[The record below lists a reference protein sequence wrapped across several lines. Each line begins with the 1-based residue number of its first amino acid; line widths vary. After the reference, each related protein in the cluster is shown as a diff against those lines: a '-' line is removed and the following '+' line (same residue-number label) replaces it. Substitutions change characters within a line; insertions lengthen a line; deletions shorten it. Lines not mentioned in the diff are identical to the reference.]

1 MVTEVFQKSSKSLF
15 LKALA
20 DIYEVAGNPR
30 PGRSVFTR
38 MTGATSGAIG
48 LPSHSHSWRGMSLAA
63 KLFISLIVSA
73 GLGTLIYGGIHQ
85 SSKNIAEF
93 ICYLGI
99 AILASRLKVN
109 LPGITGTLSVNFL
122 FILIGILELS
132 FTETLILGAVS
143 MLAQCMYP
151 ERPKA
156 IQVTFNVC
164 AGAVSTALAY
174 LVYHHP
180 LARLVVDNNAVLLG
194 LAAVVY
200 FIANAG
206 SIAAVISLTERRP
219 LTRIL
224 VDCYFWSFPYYL
236 VGAGIAGAIA
246 WLNQS
251 FNWETSLLL
260 VPAVYLIYRSY
271 RLYLGK
277 LEDEKRHVEEMANLH
292 LRTIEALALAIEAKD
307 HTTHE
312 HLQRVR
318 IYAIEVAKELGV
330 KGPELEALHAA
341 ALLHD
346 IGKLAVPEHII
357 SKPGRLTPEE
367 FEKMKIHT
375 LVGAEI
381 LERVR
386 FPYPVVPIVRAHHEK
401 WDGSGY
407 PMGLKGAEIP
417 VGARILSAV
426 DYLDALASDRQYRRA
441 LPLKEV
447 MQKLAAESGKSFDP
461 KVVDVLQKR
470 YIQLERLA
478 VSKSAADPNG
488 PLSTAI
494 KIERGLEPAAGF
506 ENATVQDYAGRET
519 TFLSSIAAARQ
530 EAQSLFELSQDL
542 GASLSLT
549 ETLSVFSVKLKPMV
563 PYDAIAIYIRRED
576 ELVPEYVNGDN
587 YRLFSSLRIPV
598 GHGLSGWVAQNRK
611 PIVNGNPSVEPGY
624 LNDPSKFS
632 TLRSALAVPL
642 EGVGGVTG
650 VLALYR
656 GERDAF
662 TTDNLRILLAVS
674 SKMALSIENA
684 LKFAQAENS
693 ATTDYLTGLPNARSL
708 FLQLDRDLARCK
720 RDNSTLTVMVSDM
733 DGFKQI
739 NDRFGHLEGNR
750 VLRLFAQALKDSCR
764 EYDYVARMGGDEFV
778 VIAPGLAADAA
789 GKKAEQ
795 MRVLAKQAGS
805 EVCGEEILSLSVG
818 RALYPED
825 GKDAEQLLAEADRR
839 MYLEKQKQLAYK
851 DRRSHPRM
859 KCRVTIELTTDVGG
873 TPMFANLTD
882 VSIGGCYVETSTIV
896 PAGSKITLG
905 FSMDDTSLKAEGI
918 VARLDPGSGIAVQ
931 FREMN
936 REGRDRMFKIL
947 EFVQKATTFY
957 NNRYLDSLTKT

>member
-1 MVTEVFQKSSKSLF
+1 MS
-15 LKALA
+15 A
-20 DIYEVAGNPR
+20 
-30 PGRSVFTR
+30 
-38 MTGATSGAIG
+38 
-48 LPSHSHSWRGMSLAA
+48 HSHSWKPLPAGA
-63 KLFISLIVSA
+63 KAFIGLVVFA
-73 GLGTLIYGGIHQ
+73 GTATLLYGAIHQ

-99 AILASRLKVN
+99 AILASRLKVT
-109 LPGITGTLSVNFL
+109 LPGITGTLSVSFL
-122 FILIGILELS
+122 FILVGILELS
-132 FTETLILGAVS
+132 FSETLILGAVS
-143 MLAQCMYP
+143 MLAQCLYP
-151 ERPKA
+151 DRPKA
-156 IQVTFNVC
+156 IQVTFNIC
-164 AGAVSTALAY
+164 AGSVSTALAY
-174 LVYHHP
+174 VVYHDP
-180 LARLVVDNNAVLLG
+180 LSNLLLDNHALLLLV
-194 LAAVVY
+194 AASTY

-206 SIAAVISLTERRP
+206 SIAAVISLTERRA
-219 LTRIL
+219 LKKIL

-236 VGAGIAGAIA
+236 VGAGVAGAIA
-246 WLNQS
+246 WFNHT

-260 VPAVYLIYRSY
+260 VPVVYLIYRSY

-307 HTTHE
+307 QTTHD

-318 IYAIEVAKELGV
+318 VYAIEVAKELGME
-330 KGPELEALHAA
+330 GSELEALHAA

-417 VGARILSAV
+417 IGARILSAV

-441 LPLKEV
+441 LPLRDV
-447 MQKLAAESGKSFDP
+447 MQKLSAESGKSFDP

-470 YIQLERLA
+470 YQYLERLA
-478 VSKSAADPNG
+478 VAKAGQEPTG
-488 PLSTAI
+488 PLSTSI

-506 ENATVQDYAGRET
+506 ENATAQDYAGREN

-530 EAQSLFELSQDL
+530 EAQSVFELSQDL

-549 ETLSVFSVKLKPMV
+549 ETLSVFSVKLKPLV
-563 PYDAIAIYIRRED
+563 PYDAIAIYIKREA
-576 ELVPEYVNGDN
+576 ELIPEYVNGDN

-598 GHGLSGWVAQNRK
+598 GQGLSGWVAHNRK
-611 PIVNGNPSVEPGY
+611 PIINRNPSVEPGY
-624 LNDPSKFS
+624 LNDHSMFR
-632 TLRSALAVPL
+632 TLRWALAVPL
-642 EGVGGVTG
+642 EGISGVIG

-662 TTDNLRILLAVS
+662 TSDHLRILLAVS
-674 SKMALSIENA
+674 GKMALSIENA
-684 LKFAQAENS
+684 LKYQQAEDS

-708 FLQLDRDLARCK
+708 FLQLDRELARCK
-720 RDNSTLTVMVSDM
+720 RDNLALTVMVSDM

-778 VIAPGLAADAA
+778 VVAPGLPQDVA

-795 MRVLAKQAGS
+795 LRSLAKQAGL
-805 EVCGEEILSLSVG
+805 EVCNEEILSLSVG
-818 RALYPED
+818 QAVYPTD
-825 GKDAEQLLAEADRR
+825 GEDAEELLAEADRR
-839 MYLEKQKQLAYK
+839 MYVEKQKQLAYK
-851 DRRSHPRM
+851 DRRSQPRL
-859 KCRVTIELTTDVGG
+859 KRRGTIELQ
-873 TPMFANLTD
+873 PEA
-882 VSIGGCYVETSTIV
+882 
-896 PAGSKITLG
+896 
-905 FSMDDTSLKAEGI
+905 
-918 VARLDPGSGIAVQ
+918 
-931 FREMN
+931 
-936 REGRDRMFKIL
+936 
-947 EFVQKATTFY
+947 
-957 NNRYLDSLTKT
+957 

>member
-1 MVTEVFQKSSKSLF
+1 
-15 LKALA
+15 
-20 DIYEVAGNPR
+20 
-30 PGRSVFTR
+30 
-38 MTGATSGAIG
+38 MTGKTSIATS
-48 LPSHSHSWRGMSLAA
+48 LPDRPRAWKNMSALA
-63 KLFISLIVSA
+63 KLFIALVVLA

-122 FILIGILELS
+122 FILIGVLELS
-132 FTETLILGAVS
+132 YTETLILGAVS
-143 MLAQCMYP
+143 MVAQCLFP
-151 ERPKA
+151 DRPRA
-156 IQVTFNVC
+156 IQLTFNVC
-164 AGAVSTALAY
+164 AGCISTTLAY
-174 LVYHHP
+174 VVYHHP
-180 LARLVVDNNAVLLG
+180 LTNLVVANRPVLLG
-194 LAAVVY
+194 LSATVY

-206 SIAAVISLTERRP
+206 SIATVISLTEGRP
-219 LTRIL
+219 LNRIL

-236 VGAGIAGAIA
+236 VGAGIAAAIT
-246 WLNQS
+246 WFNQK
-251 FNWETSLLL
+251 FDWETSLLVL
-260 VPAVYLIYRSY
+260 PVVYLIYRSY

-318 IYAIEVAKELGV
+318 VYAIEVAKELGV

-357 SKPGRLTPEE
+357 SKPGRLSPEE

-401 WDGSGY
+401 WDWSGY
-407 PMGLKGAEIP
+407 PNGLKGAEIP
-417 VGARILSAV
+417 IGARILSAV

-441 LPLKEV
+441 LPLKDV

-461 KVVDVLQKR
+461 KVVEVLQKR
-470 YIQLERLA
+470 YEHLEHLA
-478 VSKSAADPNG
+478 IAKSAADPNAL
-488 PLSTAI
+488 LSKGI

-506 ENATVQDYAGRET
+506 ENTLAPDYAGREN

-530 EAQSLFELSQDL
+530 EAQALFELSQDL
-542 GASLSLT
+542 GASLSLG

-563 PYDAIAIYIRRED
+563 PYDAIAIYIKRDE

-587 YRLFSSLRIPV
+587 YRLFSSLRIPL
-598 GHGLSGWVAQNRK
+598 GQGLSGWVAHNRK
-611 PIVNGNPSVEPGY
+611 PIINGNPSVEPGY
-624 LNDPSKFS
+624 LNDPTKFS

-642 EGVGGVTG
+642 EGVAGVIG

-656 GERDAF
+656 SERDAF
-662 TTDNLRILLAVS
+662 TSDHLRILLAVS
-674 SKMALSIENA
+674 GKMALAIENA
-684 LKFAQAENS
+684 LKYQQAENS
-693 ATTDYLTGLPNARSL
+693 AITDYLTGLPNARSL
-708 FLQLDRDLARCK
+708 FLQLDRELARCK

-795 MRVLAKQAGS
+795 MRSLACHAGND
-805 EVCGEEILSLSVG
+805 VCGEEILSLSVG
-818 RALYPED
+818 RAMYPDD
-825 GKDAEQLLAEADRR
+825 GKDAEQLLAQADRR

-851 DRRSHPRM
+851 DRRAHPRM
-859 KCRVTIELTTDVGG
+859 KCRVTIEVQTEAGG
-873 TPMFANLTD
+873 VPLFANITD
-882 VSIGGCYVETSTIV
+882 VSMGGCYIETSTILA
-896 PAGSKITLG
+896 AGTKIKLG
-905 FSMDDTSLKAEGI
+905 FSMDDPSLSADGV
-918 VARLDPGSGIAVQ
+918 VARLDPGSGVAVQ

-936 REGRDRMFKIL
+936 REARERMFRVL
-947 EFVQKATTFY
+947 EFVQKSTTYF
-957 NNRYLDSLTKT
+957 NNRYLSSLTKS

>member
-1 MVTEVFQKSSKSLF
+1 M
-15 LKALA
+15 
-20 DIYEVAGNPR
+20 
-30 PGRSVFTR
+30 
-38 MTGATSGAIG
+38 MTGATAIDSQAPAHSRTWAG
-48 LPSHSHSWRGMSLAA
+48 LSAWA
-63 KLFISLIVSA
+63 KLFIGSVVVA
-73 GLGTLIYGGIHQ
+73 GTAILIYGGIHQ
-85 SSKNIAEF
+85 TSKNIAQF

-122 FILIGILELS
+122 FILIGVLELS
-132 FTETLILGAVS
+132 FTETLTLGAVS
-143 MLAQCMYP
+143 MLAQCLYP
-151 ERPKA
+151 ERPDA
-156 IQVTFNVC
+156 IQVTFNIC
-164 AGAVSTALAY
+164 AGAISTALAY
-174 LVYHHP
+174 WVYHHP
-180 LARLVVDNNAVLLG
+180 LSQVIVDSSPLLLG
-194 LAAVVY
+194 VAATVY

-219 LTRIL
+219 LKRII
-224 VDCYFWSFPYYL
+224 VDCYVWSFPYYL
-236 VGAGIAGAIA
+236 VGAGIAGCVA
-246 WLNQS
+246 WLDHT

-277 LEDEKRHVEEMANLH
+277 IEDEKRHVEEMANLH

-330 KGPELEALHAA
+330 SGPELEALHAA
-341 ALLHD
+341 SLLHD

-441 LPLKEV
+441 MPLNEV

-461 KVVDVLQKR
+461 RVVDILQKR
-470 YIQLERLA
+470 YQQLERLA
-478 VSKSAADPNG
+478 VAKSQSDPNG

-506 ENATVQDYAGRET
+506 ENAAAKDYAGRET

-530 EAQSLFELSQDL
+530 EAQALFELSQDL
-542 GASLSLT
+542 GASLSLG

-563 PYDAIAIYIRRED
+563 PYDAIAIYIKRDE

-598 GHGLSGWVAQNRK
+598 GQGLSGWVAQNRK

-642 EGVGGVTG
+642 EGVGGIIG
-650 VLALYR
+650 VIALYR
-656 GERDAF
+656 ADRDAF
-662 TTDNLRILLAVS
+662 TSDHLRILLAVS

-684 LKFAQAENS
+684 LKYQQAENS
-693 ATTDYLTGLPNARSL
+693 AITDYLTGLPNARSL
-708 FLQLDRDLARCK
+708 FLQLDRELARCK
-720 RDNSTLTVMVSDM
+720 RDNSTLTVMVSDL

-778 VIAPGLAADAA
+778 VIAPGLTADTA

-795 MRVLAKQAGS
+795 LRALAKHAGS

-818 RALYPED
+818 RAVYPTD

-839 MYLEKQKQLAYK
+839 MYLEKQKQLSYK
-851 DRRSHPRM
+851 DRRSHPRL
-859 KCRVTIELTTDVGG
+859 KCRVTIELTSETGEA
-873 TPMFANLTD
+873 PAFANLTD
-882 VSIGGCYVETSTIV
+882 ISIGGCYVETSAILAPGT
-896 PAGSKITLG
+896 KIKLG
-905 FSMDDTSLKAEGI
+905 FSMDDAGLTAEG
-918 VARLDPGSGIAVQ
+918 VVHRLDPGSGIAVQ
-931 FREMN
+931 FREVN
-936 REGRDRMFKIL
+936 REGRERMFKII
-947 EFVQKATTFY
+947 EFVQKSTTFFD
-957 NNRYLDSLTKT
+957 NRYLESLNRK

>member
-1 MVTEVFQKSSKSLF
+1 
-15 LKALA
+15 
-20 DIYEVAGNPR
+20 
-30 PGRSVFTR
+30 
-38 MTGATSGAIG
+38 MTGASGIAIG
-48 LPSHSHSWRGMSLAA
+48 LPAHSRSWRGLSRPA
-63 KLFISLIVSA
+63 KLYIALIVIA
-73 GLGTLIYGGIHQ
+73 GLGTLIYGGVHQ

-122 FILIGILELS
+122 FILIGVLELS
-132 FTETLILGAVS
+132 LTETLILGAVS
-143 MLAQCMYP
+143 MLAQCLYP

-164 AGAVSTALAY
+164 AGSISTALAY

-180 LARLVVDNNAVLLG
+180 LANLLIANRPILLG
-194 LAAVVY
+194 VSATVY

-206 SIAAVISLTERRP
+206 SIATVISLTERRP

-236 VGAGIAGAIA
+236 VGAGIAGTIA
-246 WLNQS
+246 WLNQT
-251 FNWETSLLL
+251 FNWETSLLM

-318 IYAIEVAKELGV
+318 VYAIEVAKELGV
-330 KGPELEALHAA
+330 QGPELEALHAA

-357 SKPGRLTPEE
+357 SKPGRLSPEE

-407 PMGLKGAEIP
+407 PLGLKGAEIP
-417 VGARILSAV
+417 IGARILSAV

-441 LPLKEV
+441 LPLREV
-447 MQKLAAESGKSFDP
+447 MQKLSAESGKSFDP
-461 KVVDVLQKR
+461 KVVDILQKR
-470 YIQLERLA
+470 YQHLERLA
-478 VSKSAADPNG
+478 VAKSSQDPAG

-506 ENATVQDYAGRET
+506 ENATAQDYVGRET

-542 GASLSLT
+542 GASLSLI

-563 PYDAIAIYIRRED
+563 PYDAIAIYIKREE

-587 YRLFSSLRIPV
+587 YRLFSSLRIPL
-598 GHGLSGWVAQNRK
+598 GQGLSGWVAHNRK
-611 PIVNGNPSVEPGY
+611 PIINGNPSVEPGY
-624 LNDPSKFS
+624 LNDPTKFS

-642 EGVGGVTG
+642 EGVSGVIG

-656 GERDAF
+656 AERDGF
-662 TTDNLRILLAVS
+662 TTDHLRILLAVS
-674 SKMALSIENA
+674 GKMALSIENA
-684 LKFAQAENS
+684 LKYAQAENS
-693 ATTDYLTGLPNARSL
+693 AITDYLTGLPNARSL
-708 FLQLDRDLARCK
+708 FLQLDRELARCK
-720 RDNSTLTVMVSDM
+720 RDNTSLTVMVSDM

-750 VLRLFAQALKDSCR
+750 VLRLFAQALKDSSR

-778 VIAPGLAADAA
+778 VIAPGLTPDAA
-789 GKKAEQ
+789 SKKAEQ
-795 MRVLAKQAGS
+795 MRALARQAGN
-805 EVCGEEILSLSVG
+805 EVCGEDILSLSVG
-818 RALYPED
+818 RSIFPDD
-825 GKDAEQLLAEADRR
+825 GNDAEQLLAEADRR
-839 MYLEKQKQLAYK
+839 MYLEKQKELSYK

-859 KCRVTIELTTDVGG
+859 KCRVTIELQTDAGG
-873 TPMFANLTD
+873 APLFANITD
-882 VSIGGCYVETSTIV
+882 VSLGGCFVETSNILA
-896 PAGSKITLG
+896 PGSKIKVG
-905 FSMDDTSLKAEGI
+905 FSMDDPSLTAEGV
-918 VARLDPGSGIAVQ
+918 VARLDPGTGVAVQ
-931 FREMN
+931 FREVN
-936 REGRDRMFKIL
+936 REGRERMFKIL
-947 EFVQKATTFY
+947 EFVQKTTTFY
-957 NNRYLDSLTKT
+957 NNRYLDSLTKS

>member
-1 MVTEVFQKSSKSLF
+1 
-15 LKALA
+15 
-20 DIYEVAGNPR
+20 
-30 PGRSVFTR
+30 
-38 MTGATSGAIG
+38 MTGASSVVLG
-48 LPSHSHSWRGMSLAA
+48 LPAHSRSWRGLSAPA

-73 GLGTLIYGGIHQ
+73 GLATLLYGGVHQ

-132 FTETLILGAVS
+132 FSETLILGAVS
-143 MLAQCMYP
+143 MLAQCLYP

-164 AGAVSTALAY
+164 AGSVSTALAY
-174 LVYHHP
+174 AIYHMPVANLLVGSRP
-180 LARLVVDNNAVLLG
+180 VLLG
-194 LAAVVY
+194 LAATGY

-219 LTRIL
+219 LIRIL

-236 VGAGIAGAIA
+236 VGAGIAGAVA
-246 WLNQS
+246 WLNQT

-318 IYAIEVAKELGV
+318 VYAIEVAKELGV
-330 KGPELEALHAA
+330 GGAELEALHAA

-417 VGARILSAV
+417 IGARILSAV

-441 LPLKEV
+441 LPLRDV
-447 MQKLAAESGKSFDP
+447 MQKLGAESGKSFDP
-461 KVVDVLQKR
+461 KVVAVLQKR
-470 YIQLERLA
+470 YEYLERLA
-478 VSKSAADPNG
+478 VAKSGEDPSG

-563 PYDAIAIYIRRED
+563 PYDAIAIYIKRED

-587 YRLFSSLRIPV
+587 YRLFSSLRIPM
-598 GHGLSGWVAQNRK
+598 GQGLSGWVAHNRK
-611 PIVNGNPSVEPGY
+611 PIINGNPSVEPGY

-642 EGVGGVTG
+642 EGVSGVIG

-662 TTDNLRILLAVS
+662 TTDHLRILLAVS
-674 SKMALSIENA
+674 GKMALSIENA
-684 LKFAQAENS
+684 LKYQQAESS

-708 FLQLDRDLARCK
+708 FMQLDRELARCK
-720 RDNSTLTVMVSDM
+720 RDSSSLTVMVSDM

-778 VIAPGLAADAA
+778 VIAPGLAAEAA

-795 MRVLAKQAGS
+795 MRALARQAGS
-805 EVCGEEILSLSVG
+805 EVCSEDILSLSVG
-818 RALYPED
+818 RAMYPED
-825 GKDAEQLLAEADRR
+825 GNDAEQLLSKADRR
-839 MYLEKQKQLAYK
+839 MYLEKEKQFSYK

-859 KCRVTIELTTDVGG
+859 KCRVTIEMQSEEGVPPL
-873 TPMFANLTD
+873 FANVTD
-882 VSIGGCYVETSTIV
+882 VSLGGCFVETSTILA
-896 PAGSKITLG
+896 PGSKIKLG
-905 FSMDDTSLKAEGI
+905 FSMDDASLSVEGV
-918 VARLDPGSGIAVQ
+918 VARLDPGTGVAVQ

-936 REGRDRMFKIL
+936 REGRERMFKIL
-947 EFVQKATTFY
+947 EFVQKTTTFF
-957 NNRYLDSLTKT
+957 NNRYIDSLTKN